1 MKILGIDLGTYSV
14 KVAELDTG
22 TKGFTLNNFFE
33 FPLSTEPHADRNLQI
48 IEALRGLA
56 VNYNPNKTR
65 WIVGVPQH
73 RVSIHFKR
81 FPFRERPKIQKSLA
95 FELEDDI
102 PLDIDE
108 TVFDF
113 KIVEYVGA
121 SADVLTVASP
131 KEAIQELLSL
141 CKDCGFDPEI
151 VSVESLA
158 LNNNFQLWNATP
170 PEISPALR
178 NPSDEEG
185 TGVLREQPSSN
196 SKLRLHLGHLNSLLL
211 VYRDSNL
218 VATRSIFW
226 GGADIAT
233 ELARAMN
240 IPMYEAM
247 KLLVAK
253 SFILMNSTGAS
264 ADQIR
269 LSHAVSSQVD
279 LLLKEVKFTLI
290 ELRTAFN
297 LDYVEVE
304 LTGGVS
310 QIQNLG
316 AYITQGL
323 ELPANANTQT
333 LARHSTRLILNS
345 QIEAIAP
352 VAVGLA
358 IEGMKRPRNP
368 AINLRKDEFA
378 RENLSLKLFWEQ
390 WRIPAQISLSA
401 FAAFFVYSVARDQ
414 IASSL
419 NFSAEEK
426 ITEAGTK
433 AAGLKGA
440 SANESNIRKYIK
452 VQKTLLA
459 NQQALGQLDVYTSA
473 MSILARL
480 SEKFPAKVPADQSSS
495 QGLDVT
501 LFELENDDLTI
512 KGHTA
517 NSALVPKIKQALG
530 DMAQAKSLSDLPSEP
545 GGFSFKLKVNRKD

>member
-1 MKILGIDLGTYSV
+1 MKILGVDLGTYSV
-14 KVAELDTG
+14 KVAELDAG
-22 TKGFTLNNFFE
+22 AKGFTLNNFFE

-56 VNYNPNKTR
+56 VNYDPSKTR

-73 RVSIHFKR
+73 RVSVHFKH

-108 TVFDF
+108 TIFDF
-113 KIVEYVGA
+113 KIVEYVGP
-121 SADVLTVASP
+121 SADVLTIASP
-131 KEAIQELLSL
+131 KEAIQEILSL
-141 CKDCGFDPEI
+141 SKDCGFDPEI
-151 VSVESLA
+151 VSVEGLA
-158 LNNNFQLWNATP
+158 LNNNFQAWSATP
-170 PEISPALR
+170 PEVSPSLR
-178 NPSDEEG
+178 RPSETEDS
-185 TGVLREQPSSN
+185 GVVQEQPASHSR
-196 SKLRLHLGHLNSLLL
+196 LRLHLGHSRSLLL

-218 VATRSIFW
+218 IAIRSIFW

-233 ELARAMN
+233 ELARAFN
-240 IPMYEAM
+240 LPMYEAT
-247 KLLVAK
+247 KVLVSK

-269 LSHAVSSQVD
+269 LSHSVSSQVD
-279 LLLKEVKFTLI
+279 LLLKEVKLTLI
-290 ELRTAFN
+290 ELKTAFN
-297 LDYVEVE
+297 LEYVEVE

-333 LARHSTRLILNS
+333 LARHSSRLTLNS
-345 QIEAIAP
+345 QIEAIAL

-368 AINLRKDEFA
+368 AINLRKEDFA
-378 RENLSLKLFWEQ
+378 RENLSLKVFWEQ
-390 WRIPAQISLSA
+390 WQVPVQIALSA
-401 FAAFFVYSVARDQ
+401 FAAFFLYSIVRDQ

-426 ITEAGTK
+426 VTEAGTK

-440 SANESNIRKYIK
+440 SANETNIRKYIK

-480 SEKFPAKVPADQSSS
+480 SEKFPAKISAGQSPS

-501 LFELENDDLTI
+501 LFELENDELTI
-512 KGHTA
+512 KGQTA

-530 DMAQAKSLSDLPSEP
+530 DMAQAKSLTDLPVEA
-545 GGFSFKLKVNRKD
+545 GGFAFKLKVNRKD

>member
-1 MKILGIDLGTYSV
+1 MKILGVDLGTYSV
-14 KVAELDTG
+14 KVAELDAG
-22 TKGFTLNNFFE
+22 AKGFTLNNYFE

-56 VNYNPNKTR
+56 VNYDPSKTR
-65 WIVGVPQH
+65 WVVGVPQH
-73 RVSIHFKR
+73 RVSVHFKR

-108 TVFDF
+108 TIFDF
-113 KIVEYVGA
+113 KIVEFVGT
-121 SADVLTVASP
+121 SADVLTIASP
-131 KEAIQELLSL
+131 HEAIQELLSL
-141 CKDCGFDPEI
+141 SKDCGFDPEI
-151 VSVESLA
+151 VSVEGLA
-158 LNNNFQLWNATP
+158 LNNNFQAWNASP
-170 PEISPALR
+170 PEVSPALR
-178 NPSDEEG
+178 IPSEAED
-185 TGVLREQPSSN
+185 TGILREQPASN
-196 SKLRLHLGHLNSLLL
+196 SRLRLHLGHSRSILI

-226 GGADIAT
+226 GGADIAA
-233 ELARAMN
+233 ELARAFN
-240 IPMYEAM
+240 VPMFEAM
-247 KLLVAK
+247 KILTSK

-264 ADQIR
+264 SDQIR
-269 LSHAVSSQVD
+269 LSHAVASQVD
-279 LLLKEVKFTLI
+279 LLLREVKLTLI
-290 ELRTAFN
+290 ELKTAFN
-297 LDYVEVE
+297 LEYVEVE

-323 ELPANANTQT
+323 ELPANTNTQT
-333 LARHSTRLILNS
+333 LARFSTRLTLNS

-368 AINLRKDEFA
+368 AINLRKDDFA

-390 WRIPAQISLSA
+390 WRVPVQIALSA
-401 FAAFFVYSVARDQ
+401 FAVFFVYSVIRDQ
-414 IASSL
+414 VAASL

-426 ITEAGTK
+426 VTEAGTK

-452 VQKTLLA
+452 AQKTLLA

-480 SEKFPAKVPADQSSS
+480 SEKFPAKIPQGQNPS
-495 QGLDVT
+495 QGLDIT
-501 LFELENDDLTI
+501 YFELENDELTI

-517 NSALVPKIKQALG
+517 NSALVPKVKQALG
-530 DMAQAKSLSDLPSEP
+530 DMAQPKSMSDLVADP
-545 GGFSFKLKVNRKD
+545 GGFAFKLKVNRKD